1 MLRTIVTT
9 TVLAVSAIVTFAA
22 AHPAEISGLASP
34 AVSAPAMP
42 LGLVPCLAEDA
53 STPGQAFPCRWE
65 ASQQGNG
72 SGESFTVWE
81 DGSFDYS

>member
-1 MLRTIVTT
+1 MIRTIVTT
-9 TVLAVSAIVTFAA
+9 AALTLSAIVTFTA
-22 AHPAEISGLASP
+22 AHPASIPGHASP

-72 SGESFTVWE
+72 SGESFTVWP